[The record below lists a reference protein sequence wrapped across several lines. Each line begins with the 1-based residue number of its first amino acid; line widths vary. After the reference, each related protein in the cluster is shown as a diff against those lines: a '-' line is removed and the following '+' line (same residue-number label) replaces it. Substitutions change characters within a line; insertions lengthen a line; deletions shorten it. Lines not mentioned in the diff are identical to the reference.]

1 MFDEAREG
9 LSAFE
14 VFDDL
19 ETAVVTINNYQLFS
33 MQEL

>member
-9 LSAFE
+9 LSGFG

-19 ETAVVTINNYQLFS
+19 KSTVVTINNYRLFS
-33 MQEL
+33 K